1 MNARTLLTLAGFAG
15 VVVLIGQITVDA
27 DPGGGKRSRSRS
39 VSGSD
44 PIAAGAIGPDV
55 MVWRLSDIR
64 NWGTVGDI
72 TAFSVG
78 TVSCNIG
85 DEELSWRDSGPN
97 SDKHP
102 VIGGNMYRLKN
113 GRFEQIGQ
121 SWLKHGFCA
130 LDGNECL
137 GCNNNGSCDW
147 LGVGCSDPYSAWLN
161 GAHQFLGPKSQ
172 VNPYTGVFPFPHPTP
187 PSGTISGRLQVHLSD
202 VLPAD
207 NPGAI
212 YWLEGHYVTP
222 DDAQAGNGYNNV
234 SYRRINVLNNGE
246 LGSWSG
252 STIQETSAI
261 FAWNIVDPQ
270 VSVVQIDVPGDGRMF
285 LGYKASDLGN
295 GYWEYEYALYNMNS
309 ERAAGSIIVPVAD
322 LLDVLNDGF
331 HDVDYHSGEPFDGT
345 DWAVVRNAGTIAWA
359 TELFGTDENANAV
372 RWGTLYNFRF
382 QADAPPVETEIEI
395 GLFKP
400 GSPDMVIVTAIGPK
414 APLTPCPADLVVDGS
429 VGVKDLLFL
438 LGAWGPCPKNG
449 DCPADFDNSSDVGVK
464 DLLFLLGAWG
474 PCP

>member
-15 VVVLIGQITVDA
+15 VAVLIGQITVDA
-27 DPGGGKRSRSRS
+27 EPAGGTSLRSRGATGPEPIAGGG
-39 VSGSD
+39 
-44 PIAAGAIGPDV
+44 IGPDV
-55 MVWRLSDIR
+55 MVWRLSDVA
-64 NWGTVGDI
+64 NWGTEGGI

-102 VIGGNMYRLKN
+102 VIGANMYRLKD
-113 GRFEQIGQ
+113 GRFEQLGQ
-121 SWLKHGFCA
+121 TWLKHGFCA

-137 GCNNNGSCDW
+137 GCQANGSCDW
-147 LGVGCSDPYSAWLN
+147 LGVGCSDPYSAGLN
-161 GAHQFLGPKSQ
+161 GQQQFLGPKSQ

-187 PSGTISGRLQVHLSD
+187 PNGTISGRLQVHLSD

-207 NPGAI
+207 NPGAV

-234 SYRRINVLNNGE
+234 SYRRINVQNNGQ

-252 STIQETSAI
+252 DTLQETSAI

-270 VSVVQIDVPGDGRMF
+270 VSVVQIDVPGDGRLF
-285 LGYKASDLGN
+285 LGYKATDLGN

-309 ERAAGSIIVPVAD
+309 ERAAGSFLVPVAD
-322 LLDVLNDGF
+322 NLDVPFDGF

-345 DWAVVRNAGTIAWA
+345 DWVATRNAGTIVWA
-359 TELFGTDENANAV
+359 TESFGTNENANAV

-382 QADAPPVETEIEI
+382 QADAPPVETAIEI

-400 GSPDMVIVTAIGPK
+400 GSPDMVIVTAIGPEGLV
-414 APLTPCPADLVVDGS
+414 APCEEDLNGDGTVGAADLLSLLVQWGTDPGGPPDFDGDGT
-429 VGVKDLLFL
+429 VGASDLLRL
-438 LGAWGPCPKNG
+438 LVAWGPCP
-449 DCPADFDNSSDVGVK
+449 
-464 DLLFLLGAWG
+464 
-474 PCP
+474 